1 LTVNKYLDIWNDVL
15 RLVTLQPRRS
25 YRDTPHAEDR
35 AEEVPTMFR
44 YERRGGERFYG

>member
-1 LTVNKYLDIWNDVL
+1 MNKYLDIWSDVL

-25 YRDTPHAEDR
+25 YRDTPRSDDWP
-35 AEEVPTMFR
+35 EEVPTRFR